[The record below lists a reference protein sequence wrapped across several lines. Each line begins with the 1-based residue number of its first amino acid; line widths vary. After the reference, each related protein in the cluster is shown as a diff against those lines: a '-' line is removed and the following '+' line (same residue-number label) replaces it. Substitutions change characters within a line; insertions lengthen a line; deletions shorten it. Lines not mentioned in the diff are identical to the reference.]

1 MSTSEPLPRYVMIG
15 GFLGAGKT
23 TAVDQFARELTG
35 RGLRVGL
42 ITNDQSIGLVDTA
55 LLRSHG
61 FAVEEITGGCF
72 CCRFESLNHAAD
84 QLTRQTRPEVFV
96 AEPVGSCTDLLATVS
111 YPLRRIYGNRFRIA
125 PLSVLVDPI
134 RASRVLSLVDGR
146 AFSPKVRYVYWKQLE
161 EADFIVVNKCD
172 DITQELR
179 NRLVEELH
187 RQFPQAEVFSV
198 SAKEGTG
205 LEEWFERILSEEG
218 ATRPTMELDYDLYAE
233 GEAQLGWLNATISVT
248 APEPFDGNEL
258 LLRLAEGL
266 RKEIVAQ
273 DGEIAHLKM
282 TLDSHGPMDQ
292 LSVISLVDNDAEP
305 DLRES
310 LLDHVDG
317 GSLILNLR
325 VELPP
330 ETLSAIV
337 ASVLDAENQLGY
349 RITLTS
355 EHEEH
360 FRPARPTPTHRVE
373 VSKPTS
379 SRSPGKP

>member
-1 MSTSEPLPRYVMIG
+1 MSAPEPLARYVMIG

-23 TAVDQFARELTG
+23 TAVDQFARFLTE

-42 ITNDQSIGLVDTA
+42 ITNDQSAGLVDTA

-72 CCRFESLNHAAD
+72 CCRFDSLNNAAD
-84 QLTRQTRPEVFV
+84 QLTQQTRPEVFV

-111 YPLRRIYGNRFRIA
+111 YPLRRIYGDRFRIA

-134 RASRVLSLVDGR
+134 RASRVLSLVEGR
-146 AFSPKVRYVYWKQLE
+146 AFSPKVVYVYRKQLE
-161 EADFIVVNKCD
+161 EADIIVVNKCD
-172 DITQELR
+172 EITEELR
-179 NRLVEELH
+179 DRLVEEL
-187 RQFPQAEVFSV
+187 RTQFPQAEVFNV

-205 LEEWFERILSEEG
+205 LEEWFERILSQEG
-218 ATRPTMELDYDLYAE
+218 ETRPTMELDYELYAE

-248 APEPFDGNEL
+248 ALEPFDGNEL
-258 LLRLAEGL
+258 LLRLAESL
-266 RKEIVAQ
+266 RDETVAEA
-273 DGEIAHLKM
+273 GEIAHLKM

-292 LSVISLVDNDAEP
+292 LSVVSVVSNDAEP

-325 VELPP
+325 AELPP
-330 ETLSAIV
+330 ENLSAMV
-337 ASVLDAENQLGY
+337 ARVLLAQNQLGY
-349 RITLTS
+349 GLTLTS
-355 EHEEH
+355 EHEER
-360 FRPARPTPTHRVE
+360 FRPAPPTPTHRVE
-373 VSKPTS
+373 VNVPPPSASNTP
-379 SRSPGKP
+379 